1 MPDVFITMKEAA
13 EFEGVKYGTFAQRIA
28 RNPKQYKTR
37 TQPQENGGKEQ
48 VLVSVDSLTAKGRK
62 AWRAAQKIDG
72 RDVVIEK
79 RTESAPWYV
88 GVDLNHYT
96 EQHKKA
102 FYEAVELAARVQDFI
117 DYDGP
122 DRTAYAERYALGL
135 GVSLPTLYRYVD
147 NILKANAWALKM
159 EKEDGQSRD
168 YFRALSLCRKPKAT
182 ATFPSL
188 TDEQKALIQNIWFDR
203 RFAANLGTIEML
215 YEKFEEVAEGRGWEN
230 YPSIKTVARYI
241 KHLMDSRGG
250 ESARYLAANGSREWK
265 NKKMLKGKRDATSLK
280 VMEYVVGDE
289 HTFDFWVQWVAPNGK
304 IKAVRPKLVAW
315 MDMRSR
321 AIVGDVACVDANNQT
336 LKESLVKM
344 LYSNPGGVP
353 HILHVDNGKD
363 YTAKTMTGQSRKKRN
378 IDFEFDAETV
388 GFYQSIG
395 IEEVG
400 RSLPYQP
407 WDKPIERFFSTVC
420 SKFSKW
426 FESYTGTLTGSK
438 TYAKRQKDIDGMLE
452 RGELLTMEEFFEAW
466 TKWKNEKYHTR
477 EHRGLKDAGEKWITP
492 ISLFENGERYEKAA
506 PPREYAA
513 MLLMKADTARVTNQ
527 GINKFGTLYTDYELC
542 HYVGKHVGIKWD
554 IDDVTKLYVFD
565 QEGRKICEAVS
576 AELLQASPKRAKKVH
591 PGGRQVRSFPGEEQR
606 RPLARAQEL
615 KVHAGPVSLH
625 RHHGAKA
632 ERPLHPEAPRQG
644 GAARHPRGAAKHVP
658 ARVHQW
664 LVCLP
669 VREGP
674 DPRRLQSAA
683 RHEGRPY
690 EMGRRRGRHQDRR
703 PEVLLLHRPRPAQ
716 ENPCEAVQ
724 EAQEEAPRH
733 VRGSPSV
740 LPASLQSD

>member
-1 MPDVFITMKEAA
+1 MPDVFITLKEAA
-13 EFEGVKYGTFAQRIA
+13 EFEGITYKGMTSRVS

-168 YFRALSLCRKPKAT
+168 YFRALSLCRKPKVT

-188 TDEQKALIQNIWFDR
+188 TDEQKALIENIWFDR

-215 YEKFEEVAEGRGWEN
+215 YEKFEEVAEGRGWES

-241 KHLMDSRGG
+241 KHLMDKPGA
-250 ESARYLAANGSREWK
+250 ESARYLAANGVREWK
-265 NKKMLKGKRDATSLK
+265 NKKMLKGRRDATSLK

-304 IKAVRPKLVAW
+304 VKAVRPKLVAW

-321 AIVGDVACVDANNQT
+321 AIVGDVACVNANGDT

-344 LYSNPGGVP
+344 LYSHPGGVP

-363 YTAKTMTGQSRKKRN
+363 YTKKELTGQSRKKRN
-378 IDFEFDAETV
+378 IDFAFDAETV

-506 PPREYAA
+506 PPREYVA
-513 MLLMKADTARVTNQ
+513 MLLMKADTARVYNY
-527 GINKFGTLYTDYELC
+527 GITKFGVTYADSEL
-542 HYVGKHVGIKWD
+542 GKYIGQHVGIKWD
-554 IDDVTKLYVFD
+554 IDDVTKLYVYD
-565 QEGRKICEAVS
+565 KEGRKICEAV
-576 AELLQASPKRAKKVH
+576 APELLAFGPHCSQATLEAHMKAQKQQLKNVREALEDFTTPYELRVEQ
-591 PGGRQVRSFPGEEQR
+591 GRPSDAVGK
-606 RPLARAQEL
+606 LDL
-615 KVHAGPVSLH
+615 TI
-625 RHHGAKA
+625 KA
-632 ERPLHPEAPRQG
+632 ERSPKVIALPNDKEYRAEA
-644 GAARHPRGAAKHVP
+644 AASRKAGKKTSGDEFLGKKADDAL
-658 ARVHQW
+658 AR
-664 LVCLP
+664 L
-669 VREGP
+669 RAMNE
-674 DPRRLQSAA
+674 
-683 RHEGRPY
+683 
-690 EMGRRRGRHQDRR
+690 
-703 PEVLLLHRPRPAQ
+703 
-716 ENPCEAVQ
+716 
-724 EAQEEAPRH
+724 
-733 VRGSPSV
+733 
-740 LPASLQSD
+740 

>member
-1 MPDVFITMKEAA
+1 MPDVFIGLKEAA
-13 EFEGVKYGTFAQRIA
+13 AFESISYDTIKKRVQ
-28 RNPKQYKTR
+28 RNPQQYKTKM
-37 TQPQENGGKEQ
+37 QPSEAGGREQ

-96 EQHKKA
+96 EQHKKV

-203 RFAANLGTIEML
+203 RFAPTLGTLEML

-321 AIVGDVACVDANNQT
+321 AVVGDVACVDANNQT

-395 IEEVG
+395 IKEVG

-438 TYAKRQKDIDGMLE
+438 TYAKRQKDVEGMLE

-576 AELLQASPKRAKKVH
+576 AELLAFGPHCSQAALERHLRDQKRQEKEMREILDSMTQ
-591 PGGRQVRSFPGEEQR
+591 PYELRIQEGGRPFEAVGMIDLTIKAD
-606 RPLARAQEL
+606 RPSNVVTLPNDKEFRAEMAANRKTGKKASGDEFLGKKADDALARLRAMNE
-615 KVHAGPVSLH
+615 
-625 RHHGAKA
+625 
-632 ERPLHPEAPRQG
+632 
-644 GAARHPRGAAKHVP
+644 
-658 ARVHQW
+658 
-664 LVCLP
+664 
-669 VREGP
+669 
-674 DPRRLQSAA
+674 
-683 RHEGRPY
+683 
-690 EMGRRRGRHQDRR
+690 
-703 PEVLLLHRPRPAQ
+703 
-716 ENPCEAVQ
+716 
-724 EAQEEAPRH
+724 
-733 VRGSPSV
+733 
-740 LPASLQSD
+740 

>member
-1 MPDVFITMKEAA
+1 VPDVFIGLKEAA
-13 EFEGVKYGTFAQRIA
+13 EFEGVKYNTLVQRIK
-28 RNPKQYKTR
+28 RNPKQYKTK
-37 TQPQENGGKEQ
+37 TQLVEGGGKEQ
-48 VLVSVDSLTAKGRK
+48 VLIAVSSLSPKGRK
-62 AWRAAQKIDG
+62 AWRAAQKVDG

-96 EQHKKA
+96 EQNKKA

-135 GVSLPTLYRYVD
+135 GVSLPTLYRYVE
-147 NILKANAWALKM
+147 NVLKASAWALKM

-168 YFRALSLCRKPKAT
+168 YFRALALCRKPREKAS
-182 ATFPSL
+182 FPSL
-188 TDEQKALIQNIWFDR
+188 TDEQKALIENIWFDR

-215 YEKFEEVAEGRGWEN
+215 YEKFEEVAEGRGWES

-241 KHLMDSRGG
+241 KHLMDKPGA
-250 ESARYLAANGSREWK
+250 ESARYLAANGVREWK
-265 NKKMLKGKRDATSLK
+265 NKKMLKGRRDATSLK

-304 IKAVRPKLVAW
+304 VKAVRPKLVAW

-321 AIVGDVACVDANNQT
+321 AIVGDVACVNANGDT

-344 LYSNPGGVP
+344 LYSHPGGVP

-363 YTAKTMTGQSRKKRN
+363 YTKKELTGQSRKKRN
-378 IDFEFDAETV
+378 IDFAFDAETV

-438 TYAKRQKDIDGMLE
+438 TYAKRQKDVDGMLE

-466 TKWKNEKYHTR
+466 TEWKETKYHTR
-477 EHRGLKDAGEKWITP
+477 EHRGLKDAGERWTTP
-492 ISLFENGERYEKAA
+492 IEVFENAPRYEKAA
-506 PPREYAA
+506 PPREYVA
-513 MLLMKADTARVTNQ
+513 MLLMKADTARVYNY
-527 GINKFGTLYTDYELC
+527 GITKFGVTYADSEL
-542 HYVGKHVGIKWD
+542 GKYIGQHVGIKWD
-554 IDDVTKLYVFD
+554 IDDVTKLYVYD
-565 QEGRKICEAVS
+565 KEGRKICEAV
-576 AELLQASPKRAKKVH
+576 APELLAFGPHCSQATLEAHMKAQKQQLKNVREALEDFTTPYELRVEQ
-591 PGGRQVRSFPGEEQR
+591 GRPSDAVGK
-606 RPLARAQEL
+606 LDL
-615 KVHAGPVSLH
+615 TI
-625 RHHGAKA
+625 KA
-632 ERPLHPEAPRQG
+632 ERSPKVIALPNDKEYRAEA
-644 GAARHPRGAAKHVP
+644 AASRKAGKKTSGDEFLGKKADDAL
-658 ARVHQW
+658 AR
-664 LVCLP
+664 L
-669 VREGP
+669 RAMNE
-674 DPRRLQSAA
+674 
-683 RHEGRPY
+683 
-690 EMGRRRGRHQDRR
+690 
-703 PEVLLLHRPRPAQ
+703 
-716 ENPCEAVQ
+716 
-724 EAQEEAPRH
+724 
-733 VRGSPSV
+733 
-740 LPASLQSD
+740 

>member
-13 EFEGVKYGTFAQRIA
+13 EFEGLTYKGMTSRVS
-28 RNPKQYKTR
+28 RNPKQYKTK
-37 TQPQENGGKEQ
+37 TQPQEGGGKEQ
-48 VLVSVDSLTAKGRK
+48 VLIAVSSLSPKGRK
-62 AWRAAQKIDG
+62 AWRAAQKVDG

-96 EQHKKA
+96 EQNKKA

-135 GVSLPTLYRYVD
+135 GVSLPTLYRYVE
-147 NILKANAWALKM
+147 NVLKASAWALKM
-159 EKEDGQSRD
+159 EKEDGQNRD
-168 YFRALSLCRKPKAT
+168 YFRALALCRKPREKAS
-182 ATFPSL
+182 FPSL
-188 TDEQKALIQNIWFDR
+188 TDEQKALIENIWFDR

-215 YEKFEEVAEGRGWEN
+215 YEKFEEVAEGRGWES

-241 KHLMDSRGG
+241 KHLMDKPGA
-250 ESARYLAANGSREWK
+250 ESARYLAANGVREWK
-265 NKKMLKGKRDATSLK
+265 NKKMLKGRRDATSLK

-304 IKAVRPKLVAW
+304 VKAVRPKLVAW

-321 AIVGDVACVDANNQT
+321 AIVGDVACVNANGDT

-344 LYSNPGGVP
+344 LYSHPGGVP

-363 YTAKTMTGQSRKKRN
+363 YTKKELTGQSRKKRN
-378 IDFEFDAETV
+378 IDFAFDSETV

-438 TYAKRQKDIDGMLE
+438 TYAKRQKDVDGMLE

-466 TKWKNEKYHTR
+466 TEWKETKYHTR
-477 EHRGLKDAGEKWITP
+477 EHRGLKDAGERWTTP
-492 ISLFENGERYEKAA
+492 IEVFENAPRYEKAA
-506 PPREYAA
+506 PPREYVA
-513 MLLMKADTARVTNQ
+513 MLLMKADTARVYNY
-527 GINKFGTLYTDYELC
+527 GITKFGVTYADSEL
-542 HYVGKHVGIKWD
+542 GKYIGQHVGIKWD
-554 IDDVTKLYVFD
+554 IDDVTKLYVYD
-565 QEGRKICEAVS
+565 KEGRKICEAV
-576 AELLQASPKRAKKVH
+576 APELLAFGPHCSQATLEAHMKAQKQQLKNVREALEDFTTPYELRVEQ
-591 PGGRQVRSFPGEEQR
+591 GRPSDAVGK
-606 RPLARAQEL
+606 LDL
-615 KVHAGPVSLH
+615 TI
-625 RHHGAKA
+625 KA
-632 ERPLHPEAPRQG
+632 ERSPKVIALPNDKEYRAEA
-644 GAARHPRGAAKHVP
+644 AASRKAGKKTSGDEFLGKKADDAL
-658 ARVHQW
+658 AR
-664 LVCLP
+664 L
-669 VREGP
+669 RAMNE
-674 DPRRLQSAA
+674 
-683 RHEGRPY
+683 
-690 EMGRRRGRHQDRR
+690 
-703 PEVLLLHRPRPAQ
+703 
-716 ENPCEAVQ
+716 
-724 EAQEEAPRH
+724 
-733 VRGSPSV
+733 
-740 LPASLQSD
+740 

>member
-1 MPDVFITMKEAA
+1 MPDVFIGLKEAA
-13 EFEGVKYGTFAQRIA
+13 EFEGVKYNTLVQRIK
-28 RNPKQYKTR
+28 RSPNQYKTR
-37 TQPQENGGKEQ
+37 TQPQENGGREQ

-168 YFRALSLCRKPKAT
+168 YFRALSLCRKPKVT

-188 TDEQKALIQNIWFDR
+188 TDEQKALIENIWFDR

-215 YEKFEEVAEGRGWEN
+215 YEKFEEVAEGRGWES

-241 KHLMDSRGG
+241 KHLMDKPGA
-250 ESARYLAANGSREWK
+250 ESARYLAANGVREWK
-265 NKKMLKGKRDATSLK
+265 NKKMLKGRRDATSLK

-304 IKAVRPKLVAW
+304 VKAVRPKLVAW

-321 AIVGDVACVDANNQT
+321 AIVGDVACVNANGDT

-344 LYSNPGGVP
+344 LYSHPGGVP

-363 YTAKTMTGQSRKKRN
+363 YTKKELTGQSRKKRN
-378 IDFEFDAETV
+378 IDFAFDAETV

-438 TYAKRQKDIDGMLE
+438 TYAKRQKDVDGMLE

-506 PPREYAA
+506 PPREYVA
-513 MLLMKADTARVTNQ
+513 MLLMKADTARVYNY
-527 GINKFGTLYTDYELC
+527 GITKFGVTYADSEL
-542 HYVGKHVGIKWD
+542 GKYIGQHVGIKWD
-554 IDDVTKLYVFD
+554 IDDVTKLYVYD
-565 QEGRKICEAVS
+565 KEGRKICEAV
-576 AELLQASPKRAKKVH
+576 APELLAFGPHCSQATLEAHMKAQKQQLKNVREALEDFTTPYELRVEQ
-591 PGGRQVRSFPGEEQR
+591 GRPSDAVGK
-606 RPLARAQEL
+606 LDL
-615 KVHAGPVSLH
+615 TI
-625 RHHGAKA
+625 KA
-632 ERPLHPEAPRQG
+632 ERSPKVIALPNDKEFRAEM
-644 GAARHPRGAAKHVP
+644 AAGRKTGKKASGDEFLGKKADDAL
-658 ARVHQW
+658 AR
-664 LVCLP
+664 L
-669 VREGP
+669 RAMNE
-674 DPRRLQSAA
+674 
-683 RHEGRPY
+683 
-690 EMGRRRGRHQDRR
+690 
-703 PEVLLLHRPRPAQ
+703 
-716 ENPCEAVQ
+716 
-724 EAQEEAPRH
+724 
-733 VRGSPSV
+733 
-740 LPASLQSD
+740 

>member
-1 MPDVFITMKEAA
+1 MPDVFIGLKEAA
-13 EFEGVKYGTFAQRIA
+13 EFEGVKYNTLVQRIK
-28 RNPKQYKTR
+28 RSPNQYKTR
-37 TQPQENGGKEQ
+37 TQPQENGGREQ
-48 VLVSVDSLTAKGRK
+48 VLVSVDSLTAKGRE

-168 YFRALSLCRKPKAT
+168 YFRALSLCRKPREKAS
-182 ATFPSL
+182 FPSL
-188 TDEQKALIQNIWFDR
+188 TDEQKALIENIWFDR

-215 YEKFEEVAEGRGWEN
+215 YEKFEEVAEGRGWES

-241 KHLMDSRGG
+241 KHLMDKPGA
-250 ESARYLAANGSREWK
+250 ESARYLAANGVREWK
-265 NKKMLKGKRDATSLK
+265 NKKMLKGRRDATSLK

-304 IKAVRPKLVAW
+304 VKAVRPKLVAW

-321 AIVGDVACVDANNQT
+321 AIVGDVACVNANGDT

-344 LYSNPGGVP
+344 LYSHPGGVP

-363 YTAKTMTGQSRKKRN
+363 YTKKELTGQSRRKRN
-378 IDFEFDAETV
+378 IDFAFDAETV

-438 TYAKRQKDIDGMLE
+438 TYAKRQKDVDGMLE

-466 TKWKNEKYHTR
+466 TEWKETKYHTR
-477 EHRGLKDAGEKWITP
+477 EHRGLKDAGERWITP

-506 PPREYAA
+506 PPREYVA
-513 MLLMKADTARVTNQ
+513 MLLMKADTARVYNY
-527 GINKFGTLYTDYELC
+527 GITKFGVTYADSEL
-542 HYVGKHVGIKWD
+542 GKYIGQHVGIKWD
-554 IDDVTKLYVFD
+554 IDDVTKLYVYD
-565 QEGRKICEAVS
+565 KEGRKICEAV
-576 AELLQASPKRAKKVH
+576 APELLAFGPHCSQATLEAHMKAQKQQLKNVREALEDFTTPYELRVEQ
-591 PGGRQVRSFPGEEQR
+591 GRPSDAVGK
-606 RPLARAQEL
+606 LDL
-615 KVHAGPVSLH
+615 TI
-625 RHHGAKA
+625 KA
-632 ERPLHPEAPRQG
+632 ERSPKVIALPNDKEYRAEA
-644 GAARHPRGAAKHVP
+644 AASRKAGKKTSGDEFLGKKADDAL
-658 ARVHQW
+658 AR
-664 LVCLP
+664 L
-669 VREGP
+669 RAMNE
-674 DPRRLQSAA
+674 
-683 RHEGRPY
+683 
-690 EMGRRRGRHQDRR
+690 
-703 PEVLLLHRPRPAQ
+703 
-716 ENPCEAVQ
+716 
-724 EAQEEAPRH
+724 
-733 VRGSPSV
+733 
-740 LPASLQSD
+740 